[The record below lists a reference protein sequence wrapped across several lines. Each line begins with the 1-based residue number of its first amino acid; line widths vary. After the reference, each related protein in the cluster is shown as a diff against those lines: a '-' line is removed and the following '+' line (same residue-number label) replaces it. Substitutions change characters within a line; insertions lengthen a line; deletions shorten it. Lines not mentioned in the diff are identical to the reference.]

1 MNVEEIMRRKEAL
14 AIIRSIIINSMI
26 VDIDEEL
33 NRVHSDEAGSET
45 EIIERLQSRAR
56 FVTDELDK
64 LLP

>member
-14 AIIRSIIINSMI
+14 AIIRSIIINSM
-26 VDIDEEL
+26 VDIDKEL
-33 NRVHSDEAGSET
+33 NRIHSDEAGSET
-45 EIIERLQSRAR
+45 EIIERLQSKAH